1 MVLICSV
8 SLSCKCSLYKLSSPE
23 SSDLCCIDILFYF
36 LMPEVCV
43 YPLDVDHTKYNFV
56 WLKSLPQSHKY
67 LLAIHKL
74 QKWNYF
80 SDVLSLV
87 PFKSPHLPVMY
98 CFLSE
103 EPLGVMAG
111 LHYPVK
117 QCKCFTCV
125 EISTEK
131 VVPKHDK
138 HL

>member
-8 SLSCKCSLYKLSSPE
+8 SLSYKYSLYSFPLQRALIYAVS
-23 SSDLCCIDILFYF
+23 IFYF
-36 LMPEVCV
+36 LMPEVCI
-43 YPLDVDHTKYNFV
+43 YPLGVDHTKYNFV
-56 WLKSLPQSHKY
+56 WLKSLPQY

-80 SDVLSLV
+80 SDILSLV
-87 PFKSPHLPVMY
+87 PFKSPYLPVMY

-103 EPLGVMAG
+103 LPLGMMAG

-117 QCKCFTCV
+117 LCKCFTCV

-131 VVPKHDK
+131 VVPKHDT